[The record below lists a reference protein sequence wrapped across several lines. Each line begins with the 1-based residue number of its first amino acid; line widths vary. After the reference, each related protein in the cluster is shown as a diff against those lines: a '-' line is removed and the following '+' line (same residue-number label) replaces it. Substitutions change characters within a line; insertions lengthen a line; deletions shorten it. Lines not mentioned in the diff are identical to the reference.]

1 LIRFVTGAVAAAL
14 AALLSASICSAQN
27 LPRLSVESFALSA
40 DTTRPK
46 VDMPFHLIVS
56 LRVRERVTEI
66 NNIELPLLAQLEL
79 LGDQREVTSD
89 SHGSQYRE
97 VITVVAHDAGTLAI
111 APATL
116 QAVDARD
123 GHPKQWYTNDLRLV
137 AGQSPQR
144 IASTVRSA
152 FLGIVWIFAPVLVLV
167 ALGVIVFFAVR
178 AAAAR
183 PRVVAPIV
191 VQPVAPPPPERTL
204 RQQIDD
210 AVVVLRAERTRAA
223 AVRVRAAVWGTI
235 GASEGETLADVL
247 RRPGTN
253 DVPLRDVLIALERSA
268 FTYDADLQPAIE
280 DACGALERYAGS
292 LV

>member
-1 LIRFVTGAVAAAL
+1 MRFVMGAVAAAL
-14 AALLSASICSAQN
+14 AALLSCSLCSAQN
-27 LPRLSVESFALSA
+27 LQRLSVESFVLTA
-40 DTTRPK
+40 DTARPK
-46 VDMPFHLIVS
+46 VDAPFHLVVS
-56 LRVRERVTEI
+56 LRVRERVAEI

-79 LGDQREVTSD
+79 LGDERQVTSD

-116 QAVDARD
+116 QAIDARD
-123 GHPKQWYTNDLRLV
+123 NRPKQWYTNDLRLV
-137 AGQSPQR
+137 AGQSPER

-152 FLGIVWIFAPVLVLV
+152 FLGIVWILVPVLALV

-183 PRVVAPIV
+183 PRAVVPIV
-191 VQPVAPPPPERTL
+191 VQPVAPPVPERTL
-204 RQQIDD
+204 AQYIED
-210 AVVVLRAERTRAA
+210 ALVVLRAERTRAA
-223 AVRVRAAVWGTI
+223 AVRVRTAVWRTI

-247 RRPGTN
+247 RRPGTS

-292 LV
+292 FV

>member
-1 LIRFVTGAVAAAL
+1 MRFVTGAVATAL
-14 AALLSASICSAQN
+14 GALLSCSLCSAQN
-27 LPRLSVESFALSA
+27 LQRLSVQSFVLSA
-40 DTTRPK
+40 DTARPK
-46 VDMPFHLIVS
+46 VDTPFHLIVS

-116 QAVDARD
+116 QAIDARD
-123 GHPKQWYTNDLRLV
+123 GRPKQWYTNDLRLV
-137 AGQSPQR
+137 AGESPQR

-152 FLGIVWIFAPVLVLV
+152 FLGIVWIFVPVLVLV
-167 ALGVIVFFAVR
+167 ALGAVVVFAVR

-191 VQPVAPPPPERTL
+191 VQPVAPPLPERTL
-204 RQQIDD
+204 RQQIED
-210 AVVVLRAERTRAA
+210 ALVVLRAERTRAS
-223 AVRVRAAVWGTI
+223 AVRVRTAVWRTI

-253 DVPLRDVLIALERSA
+253 DAPLRDVLIALERSA

-280 DACGALERYAGS
+280 DACGALDRYAGS